1 MGDRYSIADMTFA
14 ILIGFAKNVG
24 QDFFDLANIKR
35 FHADVT
41 SRDAFK

>member
-14 ILIGFAKNVG
+14 ILIGFARNVG
-24 QDFFDLANIKR
+24 QDFFDLKNIAR